1 MNGCTDCILCR
12 GIGAVIITNNPT
24 VWMDCP
30 HLIWKD
36 AA

>member
-1 MNGCTDCILCR
+1 MTPCTLCHDH
-12 GIGAVIITNNPT
+12 GEVIITNNPT

>member
-1 MNGCTDCILCR
+1 MTPCSLCLDH
-12 GIGAVIITNNPT
+12 GEVVITYNPT

-36 AA
+36 VA

>member
-1 MNGCTDCILCR
+1 MNDCTLCH
-12 GIGAVIITNNPT
+12 GVGAVVITHEPT